1 MIDLSLAGLI
11 GAMLGTVVAAVLYH
25 SFIGRLERIVR
36 VRMQAMPSEERGD
49 LSLAIVRRMV
59 LTLVLVG
66 LAGLGYWLGQ
76 LLDA

>member
-36 VRMQAMPSEERGD
+36 ARMRATPPAERGD
-49 LSLAIVRRMV
+49 LSLSIVRRIV
-59 LTLVLVG
+59 LTLDLVG
-66 LAGLGYWLGQ
+66 LAALGYWLGQ